1 MTNLAEQLTYLE
13 ASEQDIIQIGNI
25 SFNSNLHMISSDNK
39 SLYLRHQLNS
49 VLLLLI
55 QNINRGISRED
66 LINKVW
72 NGNKHTGQKA
82 LTHSICK
89 LRQILESLTSK
100 NLTIYTIPKFGYSLI
115 RL

>member
-1 MTNLAEQLTYLE
+1 MTNLAEQFPATHS
-13 ASEQDIIQIGNI
+13 SEQDIIKIGEI
-25 SFNSNLHMISSDNK
+25 SFNSNLHMIYSESQ

-55 QNINRGISRED
+55 KNINRGISREE

-82 LTHSICK
+82 LTHAICK
-89 LRQILESLTSK
+89 LRQILESLTSG
-100 NLTIYTIPKFGYSLI
+100 NLTISTIPKFGYSLI
-115 RL
+115 HI